1 MRDTSTAT
9 ATAPPAG
16 TAAGLPL
23 GLGLG
28 TRRPAAAAA
37 TRGPV
42 VASVP
47 ESAPPE
53 AARPGLRH
61 AEHVMGTVFSFDV
74 RDTPT
79 PAIRDALGR
88 CVAWLHRVDRVF
100 SPYRPQSPVSRLARG
115 ELGLAACPPEV
126 AEVLARCAAA
136 ERVTDGW
143 FSSTFGGRLDPTG
156 LVKGWAVDHA
166 SDLLH
171 AAGAGNTCVN
181 GGGDLRTRGE
191 AGPGLPW
198 RIGIADPARPGA
210 LTAVVTGT
218 DLAVATS
225 GTAERGTHILDPHT
239 RLPVR
244 TWASVTVVGTRLAE
258 TDAYATAAFAMGDA
272 AHAWLDGRPG
282 YAGFTVDADGTMWQT
297 GGPDDLIRVVPRAD
311 AA

>member
-1 MRDTSTAT
+1 MRDTTTAL
-9 ATAPPAG
+9 PAG

-28 TRRPAAAAA
+28 FGPGTGRPAAS
-37 TRGPV
+37 GP
-42 VASVP
+42 AP
-47 ESAPPE
+47 TPPE
-53 AARPGLRH
+53 TVRPGATPRLRH
-61 AEHVMGTVFSFDV
+61 AEHVMGTVFSFDI

-100 SPYRPQSPVSRLARG
+100 SPYRPESPVSRLARG

-126 AEVLARCAAA
+126 AEVLARCAAV

-143 FSSTFGGRLDPTG
+143 FSSTYGGRLDPTG

-171 AAGAGNTCVN
+171 AVGAGNTCVN

-210 LTAVVTGT
+210 LAAVVTGT

-272 AHAWLDGRPG
+272 AHVWLDGRPG
-282 YAGFTVDADGTMWQT
+282 YAGLTVAADGTTWQT
-297 GGPDDLIRVVPRAD
+297 NGSDELIRVLPDPAG
-311 AA
+311 